1 MKYGHALMAA
11 FCAALLVACGGGGG
25 GGATAPATPP
35 PFERGVLLQTPPPQT
50 ALLAAA
56 ELRDRLRNGSTRDQ
70 ALLLLSGDPVCD
82 LDIRYI
88 RYTTLGGAGEKTDAS
103 GALMVPRGNDNRC
116 VGPRP
121 VVLYAHATDPARA
134 YNLANLSDTGNAAY
148 NESLSLAAL
157 FAARGYIVVAPN
169 YAGYDSSTL
178 PYHPFLNAQ
187 QQSGDMMDALTAA
200 KSALSALTPQ
210 AAAGAK
216 LFVTGYSQGGHV
228 AMATQRAM
236 QQAGMAVTASAPMS
250 GPYALAQELDDN
262 FAGQV
267 HIGATLF
274 GTMLATSYQ
283 KSYGNIYTRPEDLYE
298 ANWAA
303 GIEIL
308 LPGEDAATLGRTGK
322 LPQFALFSGAPPQA
336 PVGSGLQPVLDAMT
350 PATGTSM
357 DAVFARGFG
366 TGNLFTNA
374 ARLAYL
380 QDMLARPTNPAHGL
394 RIDARANDLRGWT
407 PRAPMLMCGGAQDAT
422 VSFSTNTAAMQRLW
436 AGLPPGFITV
446 LDLDAQPDGAADPFI
461 AEKLG
466 FGLVKGATEALAR
479 LQGEDP
485 VWEVARNYHAAVFPF
500 CASAASRFF
509 SLF

>member
-1 MKYGHALMAA
+1 MKYRHALLAA
-11 FCAALLVACGGGGG
+11 SCAALLVACGGGGG
-25 GGATAPATPP
+25 GGDTAPAAPP
-35 PFERGVLLQTPPPQT
+35 AFQRGVLLQAPLAT
-50 ALLAAA
+50 ASFSAA
-56 ELRDRLRNGSTRDQ
+56 EFKGRLENGSTRDK

-82 LDIRYI
+82 LDVRHI
-88 RYTTLGGAGEKTDAS
+88 RYTTLGGAGEETNAS
-103 GALMVPRGNDNRC
+103 GALMVPRGADSRC
-116 VGPRP
+116 SGPRP
-121 VVLYAHATDPARA
+121 MVLYAHATDPART
-134 YNLANLSDTGNAAY
+134 YDLAKLSDTGNAAY

-169 YAGYDSSTL
+169 YAGYDTSPL

-187 QQSGDMMDALTAA
+187 QQSGEMMDALAAA
-200 KSALSALTPQ
+200 KSALQGLAPP
-210 AAAGAK
+210 AAANAK
-216 LFVTGYSQGGHV
+216 LFLAGYSQGGHV

-236 QQAGMAVTASAPMS
+236 QQAGIAVTASSPMS

-274 GTMLATSYQ
+274 GTMIATSYQ
-283 KSYGNIYTRPEDLYE
+283 KSYGSVYTRPEDLYE
-298 ANWAA
+298 ADWAS
-303 GIEIL
+303 GIESL

-322 LPQFALFSGAPPQA
+322 LPQFALFSATSPQA
-336 PVGSGLQPVLDAMT
+336 PPGSGLQPLIDAMT

-357 DAVFARGFG
+357 DAIFARGFG
-366 TGNLFTNA
+366 AGNLFTNGV
-374 ARLAYL
+374 RLAYL
-380 QDMLARPTNPAHGL
+380 QDMLAHPDNPAHAL
-394 RIDARANDLRGWT
+394 RIDARLNDLRGWT

-422 VSFSTNTAAMQRLW
+422 VSFATNTLAMQRLW
-436 AGLPPGFITV
+436 AGLPPGLVTV
-446 LDLDAQPDGAADPFI
+446 LDVDAQPDGPADPFL

-466 FGLVKGATEALAR
+466 FGAVKGATEAAAK

-485 VWEVARNYHAAVFPF
+485 VWEVARNYHAAAFPF